1 MASNVVDFAKQFA
14 PWLTLGLAV
23 VMGGL
28 RTAWSFI
35 YEHTIGY
42 AITKIS
48 LSLTSGRYGALGR
61 LRMAELLGG
70 EKLAQTKGEFHTFA
84 NVQKRGFCESS

>member
-1 MASNVVDFAKQFA
+1 MASNVFDFAKQFA
-14 PWLTLGLAV
+14 PWLTLALGI

-28 RTAWSFI
+28 RTAWSFV

-48 LSLTSGRYGALGR
+48 LSAFGNYTWPISA
-61 LRMAELLGG
+61 
-70 EKLAQTKGEFHTFA
+70 
-84 NVQKRGFCESS
+84 V